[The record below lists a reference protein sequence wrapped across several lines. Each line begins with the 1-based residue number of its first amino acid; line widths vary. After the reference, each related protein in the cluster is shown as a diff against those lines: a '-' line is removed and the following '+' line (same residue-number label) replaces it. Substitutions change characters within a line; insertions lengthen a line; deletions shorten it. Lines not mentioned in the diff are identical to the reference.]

1 MGVLSGLNCVA
12 GGNRL
17 SSNRLGWAGQP
28 RLRRGLGCSV
38 IKTAYAHK
46 THKLAKSTPRC
57 CRAAV
62 SRVLPS
68 FAAPH
73 SQTARHWRYSVSHHA
88 MAHPGEAADYMRQAG
103 IGRLM
108 TMPFLII
115 NLGAEMLYILEQ
127 RLQAQSIASE
137 KSKKGV
143 W

>member
-1 MGVLSGLNCVA
+1 
-12 GGNRL
+12 
-17 SSNRLGWAGQP
+17 
-28 RLRRGLGCSV
+28 
-38 IKTAYAHK
+38 
-46 THKLAKSTPRC
+46 
-57 CRAAV
+57 
-62 SRVLPS
+62 
-68 FAAPH
+68 
-73 SQTARHWRYSVSHHA
+73 